1 MNNNQ
6 SQTRMHRLLSSLCL
20 ALLLLATVSLGNAQ
34 TTSRLTVDSH
44 DITVLLHSNET
55 FVVFANQL
63 LDNDVQVTLKTD
75 SENHLGLD
83 PVTFL
88 YPAGSTQNQTVVIT
102 GLNAGYVQVTAE
114 ATAENAEMLE
124 DVFVRVTV
132 AKSRGLI
139 YTSIVFGWVYFVA
152 WSVSFYPQIWINYRR
167 KSVEGLNFDFLTL
180 NIVGFTLY
188 SLFNCG
194 LYFIEGLQD
203 EYEARH
209 PHGLNPVMLND
220 VFFSLHAMFATSI
233 TIIQCF
239 IYERGQ
245 QKVSFVAYGILG
257 IFAVVVIV
265 SAGLAGGSVIH
276 WLDFL
281 YYCSYVKLTITIIK
295 YVPQA
300 LMNYRR
306 KSTAGW
312 SIGNILLDFTG
323 GTLSMLQ
330 MILNGHNY
338 DDWASIFGDPTKFGL
353 GLFSVLFD
361 IFFMLQH
368 YVFYRHAKEQS
379 SSDLTIVTEAAQN
392 QGKDDSP
399 NDVTNGKY

>member
-1 MNNNQ
+1 MNKKTIE
-6 SQTRMHRLLSSLCL
+6 TRMDRHVSTFYL
-20 ALLLLATVSLGNAQ
+20 AFLLLATVALGNAQ
-34 TTSRLTVDSH
+34 TSLLTVDSH
-44 DITVLLHSNET
+44 DITVLLNTNET
-55 FVVFANQL
+55 FVVFANGL
-63 LDNDVQVTLKTD
+63 LTTDVQVTLGTD
-75 SENHLGLD
+75 SEDHLDLD
-83 PVTFL
+83 PASFI
-88 YPAGSTQNQTVVIT
+88 YPAGGTQNQSVVIT
-102 GLNAGYVQVTAE
+102 GRIAGYVKVTADSDAANTE
-114 ATAENAEMLE
+114 IVK

-132 AKSRGLI
+132 AKSRALI

-167 KSVEGLNFDFLTL
+167 KSVEGLNFDFLAL

-188 SLFNCG
+188 SMFNCG
-194 LYFIEGLQD
+194 LYFIEGLQK
-203 EYEARH
+203 EYEDRY
-209 PHGLNPVMLND
+209 PLGLNPVMLND
-220 VFFSLHAMFATSI
+220 VVFSLHAMFATTI
-233 TIIQCF
+233 TILQCCF
-239 IYERGQ
+239 YQRAQ
-245 QKVSFVAYGILG
+245 QKVSFIAYGILA

-265 SAGLAGGSVIH
+265 SAGLAGGAVIH

-306 KSTAGW
+306 KSTSGW

-330 MILNGHNY
+330 MILNAHNY
-338 DDWASIFGDPTKFGL
+338 DDWVSIFGDPTKFGL

-368 YVFYRHAKEQS
+368 YVFYRHSRESS
-379 SSDLTIVTEAAQN
+379 SSDLTTVTEA
-392 QGKDDSP
+392 P
-399 NDVTNGKY
+399 NRSNEPSDVTTEKY